1 MTKSQANRIEALR
14 KERRYSQELL
24 ATLSGVSI
32 RTIGRLEAGEAVNA
46 NTLNAVAKALG
57 VSAPELR
64 QELNDSTEH
73 DA

>member
-1 MTKSQANRIEALR
+1 MKKSQANRIEALR